1 MNLIVTCARHLEP
14 ETEEEIKEILD
25 KFGDSNA
32 KVSIT
37 KMSGILTVETTVD
50 PKLVT
55 KQMREMI
62 LDEPW
67 SIRYCMRVIPIQN
80 QINTEINEIE
90 KIIDKIKIDIL
101 NGERYRILIEKRN
114 SDLSSKEIISKIA
127 NKIENSVSL
136 DFPDKILLIEILG
149 AKTGISILKKTDI
162 LSLEKT
168 KRSIS
173 E

>member
-1 MNLIVTCARHLEP
+1 MQ
-14 ETEEEIKEILD
+14 
-25 KFGDSNA
+25 

-50 PKLVT
+50 PKSVT

-90 KIIDKIKIDIL
+90 KIIDKIKIKIL
-101 NGERYRILIEKRN
+101 KGETYRILIEKRN

-127 NKIENSVSL
+127 NKIENNVSL
-136 DFPDKILLIEILG
+136 NFPDKILLIEILG
-149 AKTGISILKKTDI
+149 SKTGISILKKSDI